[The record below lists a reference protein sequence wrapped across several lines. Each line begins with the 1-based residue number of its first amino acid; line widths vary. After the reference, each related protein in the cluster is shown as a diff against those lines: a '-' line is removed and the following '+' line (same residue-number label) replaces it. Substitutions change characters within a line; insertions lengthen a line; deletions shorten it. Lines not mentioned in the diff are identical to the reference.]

1 MDMTITYTN
10 RNGEVLEFGPQSIY
24 HYGAHALRN
33 WSLDASIENGR
44 VTSIARTPKAMSI
57 PIALCCKKEDGIAAR
72 NRLAKI
78 IEADAGG
85 GEPGTIRIGA
95 FSLDAFIV
103 GSSKDN
109 WWFDDGI
116 METTLDIVPVTGAWT
131 RETTVSFVID
141 QTAGPL
147 GPGALDFPYDF
158 PYDYAP
164 NRAAKRF
171 NNPSAAP
178 SPFRLVVFGPVS
190 SPFVWVG
197 NNLHQVDVNVPPGCL
212 LTIDSRDKSILLVDA
227 GGKTESAFSK
237 RLRGAK
243 GSGTYVFEPVPTGES
258 IISWNNTFGFN
269 LTIFDERNEP
279 EWT

>member
-1 MDMTITYTN
+1 MNMTITYTN
-10 RNGEVLEFGPQSIY
+10 HNGEILEFGPGSIY
-24 HYGAHALRN
+24 HYGPHALRD
-33 WSLDASIENGR
+33 WSLDASVENGR
-44 VTSIARTPKAMSI
+44 VASVARSPKNISL
-57 PIALCCKKEDGIAAR
+57 PVALYCKKEDGIAAR
-72 NRLAKI
+72 NRLAEVV
-78 IEADAGG
+78 EADAAAGV
-85 GEPGTIRIGA
+85 PGTIRIGA

-116 METTLDIVPVTGAWT
+116 IETTLDIIPATGAWT
-131 RETTVSFVID
+131 REATVSFVID
-141 QTAGPL
+141 QTGSPL
-147 GPGALDFPYDF
+147 GLEALDFPYDF

-178 SPFRLVVFGPVS
+178 SPFRLVVFGPTA
-190 SPFVWVG
+190 SPFVWIG
-197 NNLHQVDVNVPPGCL
+197 DNLHQVDVNVPSGHL

-243 GSGTYVFEPVPTGES
+243 GSGTYIFEPIPVGES
-258 IISWNNTFGFN
+258 IISWNNTFGFD

-279 EWT
+279 AWT